1 MPDGAPVGAFRR
13 YGLFFLISLALAF
26 APGPDILFVFAQSL
40 AYGWEAGFCVTFGL
54 CTGLCVHVTLAAFG
68 VGLFLQRHPK
78 AFTAVTICGA
88 FYLAYLGWNAWQSA
102 CVVSVDGAAPPALP
116 PLRLYLRGIVMNV
129 CNPKVILFFLAFLPR
144 FMRPEEG
151 RLVRQFLLLGG
162 TFMLAA
168 LFVFSGVA
176 ACGGG
181 LAQFFALWPS
191 GPRIVQCFTA
201 VVLFGLAAWIAWS
214 AVRAGKPNKT
224 DPPESPSP
232 ESREKI

>member
-1 MPDGAPVGAFRR
+1 MSDGAPAGAFRR

-40 AYGWEAGFCVTFGL
+40 AYGWKAGFCVTIGL
-54 CTGLCVHVTLAAFG
+54 CTGLCFHVTLAAFG
-68 VGLFLQRHPK
+68 AGVFLQRHPK
-78 AFTAVTICGA
+78 AFTALTLCGA
-88 FYLAYLGWNAWQSA
+88 FYLACLGWGAWMSA
-102 CVVSVDGAAPPALP
+102 RVVAVDGSAPPALP

-144 FMRPEEG
+144 FMRPEKG

-168 LFVFSGVA
+168 LFVFSCVA

-191 GPRIVQCFTA
+191 APRVVQYFTA
-201 VVLFGLAAWIAWS
+201 IVLIGLAAWIAWS
-214 AVRAGKPNKT
+214 AMRAEKPHKNKT
-224 DPPESPSP
+224 DSSV
-232 ESREKI
+232 SV